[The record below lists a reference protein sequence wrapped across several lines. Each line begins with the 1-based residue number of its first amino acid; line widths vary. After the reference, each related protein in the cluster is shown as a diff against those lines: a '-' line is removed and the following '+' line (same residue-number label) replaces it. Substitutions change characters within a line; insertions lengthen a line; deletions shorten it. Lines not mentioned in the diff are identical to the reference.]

1 MIQQAKTVI
10 FQRVQADQF
19 FKEIRLLK
27 LGKKIDKNS
36 QLISFNTFL
45 DEKGV
50 LRARGRASYLNHH
63 DAIILPNKHHVTSLL
78 VHHIHVTFHHISHE
92 TVINSIKCQYQI
104 PKLRRLY
111 KTVRLSCQH
120 CKIHTALP
128 QTPQMSTLP
137 QARLASFERPFTY
150 VGINYFGP
158 LYVTV
163 GRRKGKRWGVIF
175 TCLTVRAVH
184 VEIAYSLDTSSCIM
198 CIQNFISRRGTP
210 REIYSDNGTNFK
222 AASKVMETESKNLDL
237 EKLEKNL

>member
-1 MIQQAKTVI
+1 MQQTLRNHHVFHFKQELQNTFFNYEYFSDSRRLYRAVATFILYVRKLKARNAGISNPEVVSYEMIQQAKTVI
-10 FQRVQADQF
+10 FQRVQEDQF

-92 TVINSIKCQYQI
+92 TVINRIKCQYQI

-111 KTVRLSCQH
+111 KTVRAT
-120 CKIHTALP
+120 IHLCW
-128 QTPQMSTLP
+128 
-137 QARLASFERPFTY
+137 
-150 VGINYFGP
+150 N
-158 LYVTV
+158 
-163 GRRKGKRWGVIF
+163 
-175 TCLTVRAVH
+175 
-184 VEIAYSLDTSSCIM
+184 
-198 CIQNFISRRGTP
+198 
-210 REIYSDNGTNFK
+210 
-222 AASKVMETESKNLDL
+222 
-237 EKLEKNL
+237 